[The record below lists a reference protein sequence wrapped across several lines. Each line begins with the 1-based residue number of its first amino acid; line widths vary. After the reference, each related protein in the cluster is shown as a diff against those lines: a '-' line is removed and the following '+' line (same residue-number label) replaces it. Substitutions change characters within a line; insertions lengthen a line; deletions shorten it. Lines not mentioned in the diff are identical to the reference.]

1 MAWSETMGSPL
12 SAYLEGYDDLIGDRR
27 TARTF
32 EGIVTG
38 IIGSGSLIC
47 ERIARHSPELSGVKH
62 GGQRVIRFAKGES
75 TQRSQVGAE
84 HLTTKLREEGLE
96 HLSHAGE
103 PDARAFRELW
113 LIMDESDLRKRHAQE
128 MQDLMQ
134 VRDLNGALVPGY
146 RTLNVLG
153 VVPKRR
159 GILYHRLFSSQEED
173 FVSEPREVQQA
184 LSTVSQ
190 SLHKL
195 EVQPTTTWIM
205 DRNFDDVAVWRTIW
219 EQGEH
224 LLCRVQHRDR
234 KVRWCPEEGEWQEG
248 SVEDSLEDLRPLAK
262 TRSQMKVRLGSQ
274 KRPKMQT
281 VRVHISACP
290 LELTYDRNVR
300 REGSQ
305 EEAQQTLWLVQ
316 VVLKKAQAEPWLLI
330 TDWPVTSERMAI
342 QIFRMYRQRWAVEDS
357 FKNTKSCLGWE
368 AVQVLDLEAI
378 RTLVALAWVAAGFL
392 YQMGV
397 TLDWPEIR
405 LLAQLGGW
413 EERPNRKPGKIVI
426 TRGLEQLINSFVT
439 QALLQAHIDQHGALP
454 PGIVALIRDFTGT
467 EL

>member
-1 MAWSETMGSPL
+1 
-12 SAYLEGYDDLIGDRR
+12 
-27 TARTF
+27 
-32 EGIVTG
+32 
-38 IIGSGSLIC
+38 
-47 ERIARHSPELSGVKH
+47 
-62 GGQRVIRFAKGES
+62 
-75 TQRSQVGAE
+75 
-84 HLTTKLREEGLE
+84 
-96 HLSHAGE
+96 
-103 PDARAFRELW
+103 
-113 LIMDESDLRKRHAQE
+113 
-128 MQDLMQ
+128 
-134 VRDLNGALVPGY
+134 
-146 RTLNVLG
+146 
-153 VVPKRR
+153 
-159 GILYHRLFSSQEED
+159 
-173 FVSEPREVQQA
+173 
-184 LSTVSQ
+184 VSQ

-234 KVRWCPEEGEWQEG
+234 KVRWCTEEGEWQEG

-357 FKNTKSCLGWE
+357 FKYTKSCLGWE